1 MLKRT
6 TCLFGALLVGVIVTA
21 ALADEEIQEGK
32 LYRLILTNNKEIVG
46 AVTELEDAYKV
57 QVASGITQT
66 IKKSRVRSL
75 VPLDDEGSHEGG
87 HGGSLRHRITD
98 EEIEVILGDES
109 VKDLYVW
116 EYVEKVDLMEPLDL
130 DLESLAEMK
139 LFAGRQGKWLDT
151 DHFVCVYTSDH
162 KAARQLVSRLEMV
175 YKWNVTFMRLF
186 GIPPVRPEHK
196 LEIFY
201 FGTYDEFV
209 TYATLCGWMA
219 QGAAGFYMP
228 TNNRCAFFDNL
239 TFPRVARTL
248 EALKDKNVPFER
260 RRRLQNELDRIS
272 SIWQWFSTRRR
283 TPFIS
288 TSASSRRRRASERG
302 WWKAC
307 ACSLKCRR
315 RRRAAASVQSTTTGS
330 TASTRCT

>member
-175 YKWNVTFMRLF
+175 LRH
-186 GIPPVRPEHK
+186 PH
-196 LEIFY
+196 
-201 FGTYDEFV
+201 
-209 TYATLCGWMA
+209 
-219 QGAAGFYMP
+219 
-228 TNNRCAFFDNL
+228 
-239 TFPRVARTL
+239 
-248 EALKDKNVPFER
+248 ER
-260 RRRLQNELDRIS
+260 RRYSLFVERPIDPARGRAHQLSHRPLSVVVALSHGHRVLPVEPVHFGLPLYVLQ
-272 SIWQWFSTRRR
+272 
-283 TPFIS
+283 
-288 TSASSRRRRASERG
+288 
-302 WWKAC
+302 
-307 ACSLKCRR
+307 SLLYGSGFLFGHPLGRVGD
-315 RRRAAASVQSTTTGS
+315 AAGQ
-330 TASTRCT
+330 R